1 MRHGVAGVYFSDGE
15 EHPEDGSHRLPR
27 APARC
32 GKNGK
37 EGVGEWWGM
46 GTGAGVG
53 GTSRAAASERAGWR
67 RQRWR
72 MRMLID

>member
-1 MRHGVAGVYFSDGE
+1 MRRGVEGVYFSDGE

-37 EGVGEWWGM
+37 EWVGEWRWRREPRG
-46 GTGAGVG
+46 GERAAGVEE
-53 GTSRAAASERAGWR
+53 AAVEDAEA
-67 RQRWR
+67 
-72 MRMLID
+72 D